1 MRVSPAPTSIGRDAD
16 VRRDREST
24 MTTLTLDDANR
35 ITAAAQAKAAD
46 LAIGV
51 TITVVDGGGQVRTQ
65 SRMDGARFGTLT
77 VSANKAFTAAAFGVP
92 TKALSDLV
100 QPGQPLYGF
109 ADAAGGRI
117 AAFGGGVPL
126 VRGDEVVGAIGV
138 SGGSVDQDQDIAAA
152 GAAAL

>member
-1 MRVSPAPTSIGRDAD
+1 MKTFIASIA
-16 VRRDREST
+16 
-24 MTTLTLDDANR
+24 
-35 ITAAAQAKAAD
+35 
-46 LAIGV
+46 LA
-51 TITVVDGGGQVRTQ
+51 
-65 SRMDGARFGTLT
+65 
-77 VSANKAFTAAAFGVP
+77 AAAFGLPSNV
-92 TKALSDLV
+92 LSGLV

>member
-1 MRVSPAPTSIGRDAD
+1 MTAMTLEDA
-16 VRRDREST
+16 T
-24 MTTLTLDDANR
+24 R
-35 ITAAAQAKAAD
+35 ITSAAQARAAE
-46 LAIGV
+46 LGTGV
-51 TITVVDGGGQVRTQ
+51 TVTIVDGGGQVRTQ

-77 VSANKAFTAAAFGVP
+77 VSENKAFTAAAFGVP
-92 TKALSDLV
+92 TKLLSELV

-117 AAFGGGVPL
+117 AAFGGGAPL
-126 VRGDEVVGAIGV
+126 VRGDDLIGAIGV